1 MNTKNRNAAC
11 LPLEGTHIEQP
22 KTSLAWAFWRLLW
35 MVSAA
40 YKADKAYYRGL
51 VVRAIEDGMVFFL
64 GYAAIW
70 SLCHVVGAIFD
81 ALGVGL

>member
-22 KTSLAWAFWRLLW
+22 KTSLAWAFWRFLW

-51 VVRAIEDGMVFFL
+51 IVRAVEDAVVWIVMS
-64 GYAAIW
+64 AAIW
-70 SLCHVVGAIFD
+70 TICHLAGGIFKGQAVG
-81 ALGVGL
+81 